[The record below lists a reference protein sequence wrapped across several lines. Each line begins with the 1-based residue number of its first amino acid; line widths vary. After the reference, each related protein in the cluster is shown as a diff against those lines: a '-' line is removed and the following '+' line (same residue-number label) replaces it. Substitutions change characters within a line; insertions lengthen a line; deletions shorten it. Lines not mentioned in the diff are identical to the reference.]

1 MPTRTPKTS
10 QIRAR
15 PGRGVGD
22 IFGPK
27 RHGAA
32 PQLHRA
38 PHKDPMRLFWRV
50 GAPELP
56 FLVVAGPLGFW
67 KPENRGRGDTGGI
80 SEGCSA
86 KEAPQGQG
94 GDGYGSLGWGEWVGA
109 GVSATN
115 GPPGSIR
122 VAGQNTAR
130 HRISKT

>member
-27 RHGAA
+27 RHGAV

-56 FLVVAGPLGFW
+56 IMEAAGSLGFW
-67 KPENRGRGDTGGI
+67 KPENRGRGDTGVFLKVFRPRRRPRGR
-80 SEGCSA
+80 
-86 KEAPQGQG
+86 
-94 GDGYGSLGWGEWVGA
+94 GWTDMVTQD
-109 GVSATN
+109 GVS
-115 GPPGSIR
+115 GL
-122 VAGQNTAR
+122 GQV
-130 HRISKT
+130 